1 MVLCD
6 IAEPEAGPLNVSQG
20 SRMRLYVFTGL
31 LSLAF
36 GQAALAAD
44 PVRGAREFAK
54 CKACHTLE
62 APDGSVVVM
71 GGLTGPNLYGVIG
84 RKAGTASGYRRY
96 SPAMQAAGR
105 GGLIWTEATLADY
118 VADPEGFL
126 RQRTGD
132 SSAQTA
138 MSYRMARG
146 QADVAAYLAQVGQGG
161 F

>member
-1 MVLCD
+1 MLSD
-6 IAEPEAGPLNVSQG
+6 IAESGGPLVVSE
-20 SRMRLYVFTGL
+20 SSPMRVYVLTGFL
-31 LSLAF
+31 TLAL

-62 APDGSVVVM
+62 GPDGAVVVM

-84 RKAGTASGYRRY
+84 RRAGTAAGYRRY

-105 GGLIWTEATLADY
+105 SGLIWTEALLADY

-132 SSAQTA
+132 SNAQTA